1 MIYESVYGM
10 WRMRICADFFYYQS
24 IKIRVHLLSLRRPR
38 ANTRFE
44 DIYAGHCKVLTM
56 PIIHTLECPL
66 FISYDARYWNA
77 DIRVIVS

>member
-1 MIYESVYGM
+1 MAHGG
-10 WRMRICADFFYYQS
+10 RGFARTCFYYQS

-56 PIIHTLECPL
+56 PIIHTL
-66 FISYDARYWNA
+66 
-77 DIRVIVS
+77 